1 MVGKTLKK
9 VTVYEIMH
17 MEKIVAKISSSGKAE
32 IFEESFMPYDLY
44 LDVEDDNDID
54 VLVNNVN
61 NFNHW
66 CRQLRIK
73 TGRIY
78 HCRTDVFL

>member
-44 LDVEDDNDID
+44 LDV
-54 VLVNNVN
+54 
-61 NFNHW
+61 
-66 CRQLRIK
+66 
-73 TGRIY
+73 
-78 HCRTDVFL
+78 

>member
-54 VLVNNVN
+54 VLEDVKT
-61 NFNHW
+61 FS
-66 CRQLRIK
+66 QLEHILN
-73 TGRIY
+73 TIY
-78 HCRTDVFL
+78 

>member
-66 CRQLRIK
+66 CASRVL
-73 TGRIY
+73 
-78 HCRTDVFL
+78 